1 MNEMFYGGSEP
12 HWLKQSQYK
21 RPHDYTADF
30 DNPNFGL
37 TLPTHE
43 FRVPM
48 CCPKCEE
55 KVREE
60 LSELEGV
67 YEIFVD
73 QVHERV
79 SVTGFV
85 DAYRALK
92 KMKRIKKKSQFWDDG
107 INSHN
112 SSSSHGKKTFWD
124 DGHNST
130 SSHKSSS
137 SHSKKTHHSRDH
149 ETVYRSSPSQVSHR
163 RDRSFRLSNEVS
175 FPNRRTKNYDDEGAY
190 RPTTSANR
198 NKFFGDEGA
207 YRPATSAHRNKFIG
221 SYDDEIS
228 YRPAKKFYGAYDDEI
243 AFRPSRTRFC
253 DSPSSTYRDQYYY
266 DSRPS
271 SSLFSSSP
279 RSRSL
284 RYESVPP
291 YAQEYYTEEPVEQ
304 YPFYVP
310 Y

>member
-1 MNEMFYGGSEP
+1 
-12 HWLKQSQYK
+12 
-21 RPHDYTADF
+21 
-30 DNPNFGL
+30 
-37 TLPTHE
+37 
-43 FRVPM
+43 M

-60 LSELEGV
+60 LSELDGV

-85 DAYRALK
+85 DAYQALK

-107 INSHN
+107 FISHK
-112 SSSSHGKKTFWD
+112 SSSTHGKKTFWD

-130 SSHKSSS
+130 SNHKSSS
-137 SHSKKTHHSRDH
+137 SHGKKTHHSRDH
-149 ETVYRSSPSQVSHR
+149 ETVYRTSPSQVSHR
-163 RDRSFRLSNEVS
+163 RDRSSRLSNEVS
-175 FPNRRTKNYDDEGAY
+175 FPNRRTKNFD
-190 RPTTSANR
+190 
-198 NKFFGDEGA
+198 DEGA

-221 SYDDEIS
+221 SYDDEITF
-228 YRPAKKFYGAYDDEI
+228 RPPKKFYGAYDDEI

-253 DSPSSTYRDQYYY
+253 DSPPPSTYRDQYYY

-271 SSLFSSSP
+271 SSLFSSTP

-304 YPFYVP
+304 YPYYGP